1 MNLVVDI
8 DFALQFYSQRRL
20 FSLPW
25 RNLSTLNGKYR
36 LYPENVEA
44 EREAEEL
51 WSVLGT
57 VLVQQYQDMLS
68 QDVYTCSQF

>member
-8 DFALQFYSQRRL
+8 DFALQFYSQTRL